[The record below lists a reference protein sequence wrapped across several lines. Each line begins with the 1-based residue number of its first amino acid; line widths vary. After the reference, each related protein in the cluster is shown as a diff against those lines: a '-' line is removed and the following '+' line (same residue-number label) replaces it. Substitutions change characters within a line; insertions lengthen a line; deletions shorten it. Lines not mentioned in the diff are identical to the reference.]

1 MRLKQSTHASVF
13 SRVLCLNR
21 VQLTCILWKNKLKY
35 TNISGMIHT
44 AEGYIYKYLV
54 SLTIICSVDVAGQV
68 IADILWCIYVYII
81 IAIYTGVYNIG
92 TK

>member
-1 MRLKQSTHASVF
+1 
-13 SRVLCLNR
+13 
-21 VQLTCILWKNKLKY
+21 
-35 TNISGMIHT
+35 MIHT